1 MVMGW
6 VKMAPAMVVDVWAWC
21 VSSALELRMCG
32 GRRGEEERLRWNR
45 PEKSMGKAVGV
56 EEAGQHVC

>member
-1 MVMGW
+1 
-6 VKMAPAMVVDVWAWC
+6 MAPAMVVDVWAWC

-32 GRRGEEERLRWNR
+32 DRRGEEERLRWNR
-45 PEKSMGKAVGV
+45 PEKAMGKAAGV